1 MLDEAATSTN
11 PTLVPNRADTDTGIG
26 WTGLNTFNLITGGG
40 DRLKIHNAGNIE
52 LMTTTGQLLLP
63 LSNDATTPTLAFG
76 DGDSGFY
83 EASDDNLAL
92 SLGGSK
98 RFDFIIGGMHGGSSG
113 TIYIRSD
120 SATISSTVPGYTF
133 HSDDDTGIGRAGADT
148 GSLIAGGANV
158 LNWNSDGYVGIGT
171 VDPKNKLTIN
181 VGSGLTDGIFFMD
194 NNLTTYGAKILW
206 DESNNILKL
215 GGWDNSVYVEGIS
228 IERGTGYVGIGTTD
242 PTEALTV
249 LGNINQ
255 TTTGQSLY
263 NSYLSGITGTGWSM
277 GHTSNGSNLEV
288 DNIIVRN
295 TLRTHIFQKDVVKAT
310 NGILMVSD
318 SGVIDYATATQVR
331 FREDKSA
338 TFSNGTLVWYKD
350 ADADTGTIN
359 SVKFTI
365 DSLVGTTSNI
375 TTYNVTY
382 DSGTWSNIATGSTA
396 VRFSGGTVVIDA
408 SSTYSPYIDVNA
420 SSGSAVV
427 RMGNLE
433 GITSPTFGALGANYG
448 F

>member
-1 MLDEAATSTN
+1 
-11 PTLVPNRADTDTGIG
+11 
-26 WTGLNTFNLITGGG
+26 
-40 DRLKIHNAGNIE
+40 
-52 LMTTTGQLLLP
+52 
-63 LSNDATTPTLAFG
+63 
-76 DGDSGFY
+76 
-83 EASDDNLAL
+83 
-92 SLGGSK
+92 
-98 RFDFIIGGMHGGSSG
+98 
-113 TIYIRSD
+113 
-120 SATISSTVPGYTF
+120 
-133 HSDDDTGIGRAGADT
+133 
-148 GSLIAGGANV
+148 
-158 LNWNSDGYVGIGT
+158 
-171 VDPKNKLTIN
+171 
-181 VGSGLTDGIFFMD
+181 MD

-338 TFSNGTLVWYKD
+338 TFSNGTLMWYKD